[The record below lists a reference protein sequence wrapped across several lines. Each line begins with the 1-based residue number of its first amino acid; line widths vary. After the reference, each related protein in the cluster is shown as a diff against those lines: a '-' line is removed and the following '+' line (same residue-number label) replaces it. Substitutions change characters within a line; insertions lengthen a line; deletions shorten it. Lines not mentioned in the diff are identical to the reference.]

1 MIKAIIGVILL
12 IITQKAIG
20 EIDVNFGFIGNPES
34 EEFNGV
40 KLGLDEAEHQG
51 KFIGV
56 NYKLFVYQTDEDY
69 SQIDL
74 LDVIVTNLTGTK
86 LLSIIEQFG
95 HLPVVNL
102 SDASNLLRRK
112 CISNA
117 FHIIPSSTMLSNA
130 NRLATE
136 HGQIRAWQYSF
147 KKYAARQ
154 LNNRYFAKFNRRMS
168 EEAWYGWAGIKIIS
182 EVTMR
187 TRKPNNLMQ
196 DLKGDIKFD
205 GQKGRR
211 LSFRHNGQ
219 LRQPMFLVKND
230 KVIEE
235 IPVHSNNKY
244 GGLDLIG
251 EERCDQ

>member
-1 MIKAIIGVILL
+1 MIKTIIGVVLL

-20 EIDVNFGFIGNPES
+20 NVNVNFGFIGNPES

-56 NYKLFVYQTDEDY
+56 NYKLFVYPTDEGY
-69 SQIDL
+69 SHNDL
-74 LDVIVTNLTGTK
+74 LDVIVTNLAGTK
-86 LLSIIEQFG
+86 LLSLIEQFS

-112 CISNA
+112 CLSNA
-117 FHIIPSSTMLSNA
+117 FHIIPSSTMVSDA
-130 NRLATE
+130 NMLATK
-136 HGQIRAWQYSF
+136 HGKIRAWQYSF

-154 LNNRYFAKFNRRMS
+154 LNNRYFGKFNRRMS
-168 EEAWYGWAGIKIIS
+168 EEAWYGWAGIKIVS

-187 TRKPNNLMQ
+187 TRKPNDLIR
-196 DLKGDIKFD
+196 DLKEDIKFD

-219 LRQPMFLVKND
+219 LRQPMFLVKNNN
-230 KVIEE
+230 VIEE

-251 EERCDQ
+251 ENKCD